1 MNRKI
6 LYHFFENRATLD
18 EEKQIRS
25 WMNKSEVNFQRFMQA
40 RKEYDIFTLS
50 NSDTTRK
57 NRKIVHSQKLFGIA
71 AAVILVLIVGGL
83 YLFRFVNK
91 SEQYNTI
98 LVPPGQRINLI
109 LSDNSNVWLNA
120 NTTFRYPTQFSKK
133 NRTIFLDGEAY
144 LDVSKN
150 KRKPFIIK
158 TKQGDIRVTGTSL
171 NVEAY
176 SKYDSFETSLFTGSV
191 DIYRNEAKVVSLKPN
206 EKSTLDNDELIIS
219 NIIDTDEYL
228 WRKGLIVFNNKK
240 LEDILLS
247 LEKYFDVSIQINSK
261 SLPQHTY
268 TGKFRQSDGVDYALR
283 VLQRS
288 IQFQYERDEITGTI
302 YIK

>member
-1 MNRKI
+1 M
-6 LYHFFENRATLD
+6 Y
-18 EEKQIRS
+18 
-25 WMNKSEVNFQRFMQA
+25 
-40 RKEYDIFTLS
+40 YLS
-50 NSDTTRK
+50 VFSDTTRK

>member
-25 WMNKSEVNFQRFMQA
+25 WMNESEVNFQRFMQA